1 MGEALKV
8 PSYRR
13 WVSYFSQRHVPLR
26 GVHDPVRLS
35 RVEFCEKA
43 LVDPRNFF
51 LRTINQSPILFKA
64 KVRVLSPPLPRSHW
78 SHFPAHA
85 FGVKGWLKV

>member
-1 MGEALKV
+1 MGEALKI

-13 WVSYFSQRHVPLR
+13 WVSYFSQRHAPLR

-35 RVEFCEKA
+35 RVEFCQKA

-64 KVRVLSPPLPRSHW
+64 KVRCFQPPCPVSIWPHY
-78 SHFPAHA
+78 PAHA
-85 FGVKGWLKV
+85 FRVNPKP

>member
-64 KVRVLSPPLPRSHW
+64 KVRVLSPPLCPVPIGPTFLPTRL
-78 SHFPAHA
+78 
-85 FGVKGWLKV
+85 GLKAG